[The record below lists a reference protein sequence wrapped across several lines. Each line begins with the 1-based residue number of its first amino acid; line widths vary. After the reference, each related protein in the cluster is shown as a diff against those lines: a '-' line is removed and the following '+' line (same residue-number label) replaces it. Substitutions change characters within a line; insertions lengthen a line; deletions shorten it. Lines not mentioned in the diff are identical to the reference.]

1 MHHKHIM
8 CARHWFSY
16 CHYYYCFIRN
26 IVCLDQNIQKQFKMD
41 RLLLK
46 VVLRH
51 LVGKEQ
57 AESAMRGRLLTRS
70 GWMTQTGYRE
80 PRRAGN
86 TGSRAGLESK
96 PWEQKPDWI
105 SESLETSNFCVLPIF
120 ILLKGMSTE
129 VILLPNVCL
138 MGVEWMIWSLAHS
151 PTDGDKLYSRCW
163 FKESLLGKPPSLDLI

>member
-1 MHHKHIM
+1 M
-8 CARHWFSY
+8 
-16 CHYYYCFIRN
+16 
-26 IVCLDQNIQKQFKMD
+26 
-41 RLLLK
+41 
-46 VVLRH
+46 
-51 LVGKEQ
+51 GKEQ

-138 MGVEWMIWSLAHS
+138 MGVEWMI
-151 PTDGDKLYSRCW
+151 
-163 FKESLLGKPPSLDLI
+163 